1 MKIEPTY
8 LTFEQC
14 KMLKEKGLNAIC
26 QRYWVRWSSTDYKEM
41 SNIELVTLDYEIGI
55 GNNLITPKYEQWQV
69 VEWLRLEHNI
79 FVSILH
85 KDVRNQPTENNTY
98 IDFKGFTFYVVSTL
112 EYKHLMSEEIDTMLN
127 GGIGKG
133 WGIVYNS
140 PQEAY
145 SSAFDFILKELI

>member
-1 MKIEPTY
+1 MKEIKPTY
-8 LTFEQC
+8 TTFEQS
-14 KMLKEKGLNAIC
+14 KLLKEKEFDTPVRGLYDPNNPLMP
-26 QRYWVRWSSTDYKEM
+26 VTET
-41 SNIELVTLDYEIGI
+41 ELTNWNDFNGLSA
-55 GNNLITPKYEQWQV
+55 PQQWQV

-79 FVSILH
+79 FVSVLH
-85 KDVRNQPTENNTY
+85 RDVRNQPTENNTY
-98 IDFKGFTFYVVSTL
+98 VDFKGFTFYVVSTL

>member
-1 MKIEPTY
+1 MKTEPTY
-8 LTFEQC
+8 VTFEQAKGFKNKGFDEECSWFFFEGFNQPELALKPIKNSRC
-14 KMLKEKGLNAIC
+14 K
-26 QRYWVRWSSTDYKEM
+26 
-41 SNIELVTLDYEIGI
+41 
-55 GNNLITPKYEQWQV
+55 NNDITRPEQWQV

-85 KDVRNQPTENNTY
+85 KDVRNQPTENGTY

-112 EYKHLMSEEIDTMLN
+112 ECKHLMSDEINEFLN

-133 WGIVYNS
+133 YGVVFNS

-145 SSAFDFILKELI
+145 SAAFDYILKELI